1 MTSTKL
7 FDPQLKATYGD
18 AAEDVVLHYLRN
30 TLGSD
35 NVEQLPLGI
44 YGPDLGF
51 RHDGEWVYADVERR
65 GNWKADQ
72 ADFPF
77 DTVHMPK
84 RKLKFAA
91 LGRPYFYISVRDDCQ
106 RAIIFR
112 HDDIQDAI
120 CVVCGNRF
128 VAAGELFV
136 DLPTGKGSY
145 VALSQGE

>member
-1 MTSTKL
+1 MLS
-7 FDPQLKATYGD
+7 
-18 AAEDVVLHYLRN
+18 YLRN
-30 TLGSD
+30 RLGPD
-35 NVEQLPLGI
+35 NVEHLPLGL

-51 RHDGEWVYADVERR
+51 KLDGSWVYADVERR

-84 RKLKFAA
+84 RKLKFAE
-91 LGRPYFYISVRDDCQ
+91 LGRPYFYISVRDDCL
-106 RAIIFR
+106 RAIMFD
-112 HDDIQDAI
+112 HEDIVSAV

-128 VAAGELFV
+128 VAAGEQFV

-145 VALSQGE
+145 VTLSQGE

>member
-1 MTSTKL
+1 M
-7 FDPQLKATYGD
+7 
-18 AAEDVVLHYLRN
+18 LRFLCN
-30 TLGSD
+30 KLGSD
-35 NVEQLPLGI
+35 NVEQLPLGR

-51 RHDGEWVYADVERR
+51 QLRGRWVYADVERR
-65 GNWKADQ
+65 GNWKAGQ

-84 RKLKFAA
+84 RKLKFAD
-91 LGRPYFYISVRDDCQ
+91 LGRPYFYISVRDDCL

-128 VAAGELFV
+128 VAAGEEFV
-136 DLPTGKGSY
+136 DLPIGKGSY
-145 VALSQGE
+145 VSLPQGD